1 MRRLISA
8 TLAKVLIIS
17 MAMFGVG
24 GVLAT
29 SATAATSSTQAATA
43 PQLDLTGIT
52 NQLTFILNEV
62 LNIGS
67 NNLVQCILS
76 GFTSPACG
84 HNPV

>member
-1 MRRLISA
+1 MRRLIST

-17 MAMFGVG
+17 MAVFGVG
-24 GVLAT
+24 VTVAS
-29 SATAATSSTQAATA
+29 SASAAPAPVTPAAA
-43 PQLDLTGIT
+43 PGLDLTGIT

-67 NNLVQCILS
+67 NNLVTCILS

>member
-1 MRRLISA
+1 MRRLVST
-8 TLAKVLIIS
+8 TLAKLLIIS

-24 GVLAT
+24 AT
-29 SATAATSSTQAATA
+29 MATNASAATA
-43 PQLDLTGIT
+43 PVTPAAAPGLDLTGIT
-52 NQLTFILNEV
+52 NQLAFILNEV

-67 NNLVQCILS
+67 NNLVTCILS